1 MKACLAILLQD
12 KLTNLETLYLYVC
25 RLTNQGWIDLLNMCG
40 TNLKFLNLGG
50 NKDLTG
56 EGLSILKEKLINLET
71 LLLDRCPKL
80 TNQGLTEVLQICGSK
95 LKVLKITDNKDLTG
109 EGLSFLQDKL
119 INLET
124 VYLYRC
130 SHLLCK
136 ALSEL

>member
-1 MKACLAILLQD
+1 
-12 KLTNLETLYLYVC
+12 
-25 RLTNQGWIDLLNMCG
+25 MCG